1 MENSTFTIS
10 LGRNS
15 GPFLSRTEEEITTI
29 THQDRIH
36 QQILPCG
43 EGRGKRRQTDR
54 RTPWRGKGVHPGSIE
69 GDKHKLW
76 ETDVGEGIPMSHR
89 RYVSGF
95 ATGLRWGWRREK
107 ARAGMRGTGRKEAG
121 LMENKQG

>member
-89 RYVSGF
+89 RYCVRVCNG
-95 ATGLRWGWRREK
+95 TEVGLEKGKGKGWNEGDWKKRGK
-107 ARAGMRGTGRKEAG
+107 ADGK
-121 LMENKQG
+121 